1 MRRYRGWNG
10 REIMGKI
17 KKPRKWYWWLGLAIV
32 LFWLGIPQAV
42 FKSVLYLA
50 ESLPRHAV
58 VELANVP
65 LNLAEWL
72 FVTTP
77 SRIAEAPVSGTFIF
91 IGSIAVLGIGIWLM
105 CRKPKNP
112 KHT

>member
-1 MRRYRGWNG
+1 M
-10 REIMGKI
+10 EKI
-17 KKPRKWYWWLGLAIV
+17 KKTKRWYWYLGLAI
-32 LFWLGIPQAV
+32 LLLWLGIPQAV

-58 VELANVP
+58 VELAYVP

-72 FVTTP
+72 VVTTP
-77 SRIAEAPVSGTFIF
+77 NRIAEDPATGIPLF
-91 IGSIAVLGIGIWLM
+91 IGNIAVLGIGIWLM